1 MTPAAS
7 RVGDTQNQAWK
18 NDKSKFGLKMMQKM
32 GWTEGKGLGK
42 NEDGVSEHVKVAKKS
57 NNLGLGAT
65 HDSSGAAGWASAA
78 VSFNG
83 VLETLG
89 KAYGGGADVGG
100 KAKTKGDKRTKKK
113 LKKAEKK
120 KKKKQTAKG
129 DEDAAADSSSS
140 SSSNKGGPAM
150 AAAQAASS
158 CPSRARRVRSKDVKG
173 FSAAELRAILGQAA
187 TTADPSLPSYP
198 VVRGGDGAEA
208 AAAAATEPKIS
219 KKKSSNKKSR
229 GSKSTPLDAGRP
241 RTRSMDKTAPPAE
254 PAAVAGGK
262 RPRDQPVDH
271 AGEGEE
277 TEGEAAASST
287 TTSAPRKSKKKKA
300 GRAGE
305 GEGEGCET
313 APVAGSSSKD
323 KKRAKKSKKHKGR

>member
-1 MTPAAS
+1 MPPAAP

-78 VSFNG
+78 
-83 VLETLG
+83 
-89 KAYGGGADVGG
+89 
-100 KAKTKGDKRTKKK
+100 
-113 LKKAEKK
+113 
-120 KKKKQTAKG
+120 
-129 DEDAAADSSSS
+129 
-140 SSSNKGGPAM
+140 
-150 AAAQAASS
+150 
-158 CPSRARRVRSKDVKG
+158 DVKG
-173 FSAAELRAILGQAA
+173 FSAADLRAILGQAA

-198 VVRGGDGAEA
+198 VIRGGYGAEA
-208 AAAAATEPKIS
+208 AAAAATDPKIAKKRSSS
-219 KKKSSNKKSR
+219 KKSKE
-229 GSKSTPLDAGRP
+229 SKSTTVEAPHRP
-241 RTRSMDKTAPPAE
+241 RTRSMDETAPAE
-254 PAAVAGGK
+254 PAVGGK

-277 TEGEAAASST
+277 VEGEAATSS

-305 GEGEGCET
+305 VQEGCET
-313 APVAGSSSKD
+313 APVARSGSKD
-323 KKRAKKSKKHKGR
+323 KKRAKKSKKDKGR

>member
-1 MTPAAS
+1 MPPTAP

-42 NEDGVSEHVKVAKKS
+42 NEDGVSEHVKVSKKS

-78 VSFNG
+78 
-83 VLETLG
+83 
-89 KAYGGGADVGG
+89 
-100 KAKTKGDKRTKKK
+100 
-113 LKKAEKK
+113 
-120 KKKKQTAKG
+120 
-129 DEDAAADSSSS
+129 
-140 SSSNKGGPAM
+140 
-150 AAAQAASS
+150 
-158 CPSRARRVRSKDVKG
+158 DVKG

-198 VVRGGDGAEA
+198 VVRGGYGAEA
-208 AAAAATEPKIS
+208 AAAAATDPKIS
-219 KKKSSNKKSR
+219 KKKSSNKKSK
-229 GSKSTPLDAGRP
+229 GSKSTTLDAPPRRP
-241 RTRSMDKTAPPAE
+241 RTRSMDETAPLAE
-254 PAAVAGGK
+254 PAAIVGGK

-277 TEGEAAASST
+277 AEGEAAASST
-287 TTSAPRKSKKKKA
+287 TASAPRKSKKKKGGA
-300 GRAGE
+300 SE

-313 APVAGSSSKD
+313 APVAGSSKD

>member
-1 MTPAAS
+1 MTPAAP

-78 VSFNG
+78 
-83 VLETLG
+83 
-89 KAYGGGADVGG
+89 
-100 KAKTKGDKRTKKK
+100 
-113 LKKAEKK
+113 
-120 KKKKQTAKG
+120 
-129 DEDAAADSSSS
+129 
-140 SSSNKGGPAM
+140 
-150 AAAQAASS
+150 
-158 CPSRARRVRSKDVKG
+158 DVKG

-198 VVRGGDGAEA
+198 VVRGGYGTEA

-219 KKKSSNKKSR
+219 KKKSSNKKSK
-229 GSKSTPLDAGRP
+229 GSKSTSLDAPPRRP
-241 RTRSMDKTAPPAE
+241 RTRSMDETAPPAE
-254 PAAVAGGK
+254 PAAIVGGKAEK

-277 TEGEAAASST
+277 AEGEAAASST
-287 TTSAPRKSKKKKA
+287 TTGAPRKSKKKKA

-305 GEGEGCET
+305 GKGEGCET

-323 KKRAKKSKKHKGR
+323 KKRAKSKKRKGR